1 MSRKPATAST
11 TQKSNAKRRGMRLA
25 DDSLQFI
32 RCVLENKIKE
42 RCHNL
47 LGFCCL
53 LYCAPTTYRY
63 LPTTSTPPTVE
74 NDAMIEP
81 QTQQQT
87 QEQHQPGED
96 EDLPLV
102 LQDLRRFL
110 RRESPSSLF
119 DKGVVATPVA
129 AIKALLGVVQRSK
142 ATTMMGLQDELKQAR
157 AIMIQDFEQG
167 HTTSTTTT
175 TAAPS
180 GLAASSSSSST
191 SSGAG
196 GRNLIALCSGCDLF
210 LKYITRSFLE
220 LADFEACRTEV
231 LERGKRFAGITL
243 AARDRIAHVGADFI
257 QEGQTVLT
265 HGFSRVVASI
275 LLQAAETKNFDIV
288 ILEGR
293 PDAAGAKAAQ
303 HYASHSSNIPITVV
317 LDSAMGHVM
326 ESVDIVLTG
335 AEAVL
340 ENGGCVNKMGT
351 YALAACAQAHGKP
364 VYVAAESYKFARLY
378 PLNQRD
384 LPSLG
389 NIPLEFCDTTTMT
402 TTLAAAATTAATASS
417 SSKSDETS
425 TAGVSSKSKL
435 MECVNL
441 PDKVKIVN
449 PPCDYTPA
457 KFISLLFTDLGV
469 LTPSAVSD
477 ELIRLYQ

>member
-1 MSRKPATAST
+1 MAE
-11 TQKSNAKRRGMRLA
+11 Q
-25 DDSLQFI
+25 
-32 RCVLENKIKE
+32 
-42 RCHNL
+42 
-47 LGFCCL
+47 
-53 LYCAPTTYRY
+53 
-63 LPTTSTPPTVE
+63 
-74 NDAMIEP
+74 P
-81 QTQQQT
+81 QTQQRQQ
-87 QEQHQPGED
+87 QEEE

-157 AIMIQDFEQG
+157 ATMIADFEQG
-167 HTTSTTTT
+167 HTTS
-175 TAAPS
+175 AP
-180 GLAASSSSSST
+180 GGVVASSTS

-243 AARDRIAHVGADFI
+243 AARDRIAQVGADFI

-303 HYASHSSNIPITVV
+303 HYANHSSNIPITVV

-351 YALAACAQAHGKP
+351 YALAACAMAHGKP

-389 NIPLEFCDTTTMT
+389 NIPLEFCDTTTT
-402 TTLAAAATTAATASS
+402 TTSL
-417 SSKSDETS
+417 SSKSDEALTVS
-425 TAGVSSKSKL
+425 SGKSISRSSAGVSKSSKL
-435 MECVNL
+435 MECVDL